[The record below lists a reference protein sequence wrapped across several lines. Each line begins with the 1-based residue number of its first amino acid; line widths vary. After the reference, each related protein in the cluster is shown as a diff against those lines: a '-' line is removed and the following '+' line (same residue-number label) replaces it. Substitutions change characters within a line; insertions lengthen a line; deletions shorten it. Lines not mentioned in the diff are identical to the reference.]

1 MGGVTDDANATTQG
15 VQADFASVLGIYQEK
30 EKILLHRH

>member
-15 VQADFASVLGIYQEK
+15 VQADFESVLGMYR
-30 EKILLHRH
+30 LA

>member
-15 VQADFASVLGIYQEK
+15 VQADFESVLGIYQER
-30 EKILLHRH
+30 ENI